1 MTPEPPKRVQ
11 VSDGAD
17 EPGRTTATLIA
28 SLAARLAV
36 LHLISGA
43 DAIGSLTAGFAVLG
57 REISRTAKGA
67 RLRKAIEAGRPSV
80 NGNAIWKSL
89 RIGEWASSMPP
100 SPVLDQ
106 LRNDVA
112 LLLAGDLGDTLEFMP
127 VPDQGFITQR
137 TVEPEEA
144 TFIDFLLGMW
154 AFSSELMRSVEALAA
169 PTSFSADELII
180 AGESD
185 LESKGSLLR

>member
-1 MTPEPPKRVQ
+1 MTPEPPNRVQ
-11 VSDGAD
+11 ASDGAD
-17 EPGRTTATLIA
+17 EPGRTTATLFA

-43 DAIGSLTAGFAVLG
+43 EAIGSLTAGFAMLG
-57 REISRTAKGA
+57 REVSRTAKGA
-67 RLRKAIEAGRPSV
+67 RLRKAIEAGRPLA

-100 SPVLDQ
+100 TPVLDQ

-112 LLLAGDLGDTLEFMP
+112 LLLADDLEDTLEFMP
-127 VPDQGFITQR
+127 VPDEGFMMQKTMK
-137 TVEPEEA
+137 PEEA
-144 TFIDFLLGMW
+144 TFIDYLLGMW

-169 PTSFSADELII
+169 TTSSNASELII
-180 AGESD
+180 TGDAD